1 MNLRRFAAIVVT
13 ALFGAAVGLLV
24 GFLNS
29 GLVGVSRGFWYWTL
43 ATEQR
48 VAAAGR
54 ANARVTIALAIAIVS
69 MVVTVVG
76 ISITHIEMEEMNHE
90 RLTTLPTLHG
100 IGPPAGLA
108 SADRK

>member
-54 ANARVTIALAIAIVS
+54 ANARATIAIVS
-69 MVVTVVG
+69 MIVPVVS
-76 ISITHIEMEEMNHE
+76 ISITHIEMEETNHE